1 MPNSASVN
9 LSGRG
14 DLPSIHCS
22 LNYSNGGCFK
32 GDSMLNHVV
41 LLKFKSGVSNAD
53 IEELE
58 KMLDDLPNRITEIHS
73 YEFGRDVV
81 RSQRS
86 FDFALVSLFANV
98 EALERYQQHRQH
110 LPVLKKIKQLCENV
124 VTVDFEGSNA
134 GSIDIDRPA
143 WDFKPI

>member
-1 MPNSASVN
+1 
-9 LSGRG
+9 
-14 DLPSIHCS
+14 
-22 LNYSNGGCFK
+22 
-32 GDSMLNHVV
+32 MLNHVV
-41 LLKFKSGVSNAD
+41 LLKFKSGVSEAD

-58 KMLDDLPNRITEIHS
+58 KMLEDLPNRITEIHS
-73 YEFGRDVV
+73 FEFGRDVI

-124 VTVDFEGSNA
+124 ATVDFEGSNA

-143 WDFKPI
+143 WDFKPIV

>member
-1 MPNSASVN
+1 MSWAF
-9 LSGRG
+9 
-14 DLPSIHCS
+14 I
-22 LNYSNGGCFK
+22 
-32 GDSMLNHVV
+32 NH
-41 LLKFKSGVSNAD
+41 KSGVSKAD

-124 VTVDFEGSNA
+124 ATVDFEGSDA
-134 GSIDIDRPA
+134 GSIKKERPI

>member
-1 MPNSASVN
+1 
-9 LSGRG
+9 
-14 DLPSIHCS
+14 
-22 LNYSNGGCFK
+22 
-32 GDSMLNHVV
+32 MLNHVV

-58 KMLDDLPNRITEIHS
+58 KMLDDLPNRIPEIHS

-86 FDFALVSLFANV
+86 FDFALVSLFANL

-124 VTVDFEGSNA
+124 ATVDFEGSNA

>member
-1 MPNSASVN
+1 MEAA
-9 LSGRG
+9 LRG
-14 DLPSIHCS
+14 I
-22 LNYSNGGCFK
+22 
-32 GDSMLNHVV
+32 SMLNHVV

-58 KMLDDLPNRITEIHS
+58 KMLDDLPNSITEIHS

-86 FDFALVSLFANV
+86 FDFALVSLFANL

-110 LPVLKKIKQLCENV
+110 LPVLKKIRQLCENV
-124 VTVDFEGSNA
+124 ATVDFEGSNA